1 MNNPNIIW
9 STTLNGGVDANGN
22 IVPMKVDADGSTST
36 EQTNAYNTLNDTM
49 KVETAGQAYYDLL
62 PTDMVFALNT
72 AQTIGGGS
80 NYVLS
85 ATGGWI
91 IHPDIKRAKAIQF
104 WGKLSQS
111 TEVKLYM
118 APTDTPDSNTQEFV
132 YRGNGETEYMFQDKT
147 GGAFTPNYPAASR
160 ILPISCNSLKIY
172 MKTTTGGANTI
183 SDMRLRLIF

>member
-1 MNNPNIIW
+1 
-9 STTLNGGVDANGN
+9 
-22 IVPMKVDADGSTST
+22 MKMDADGSTNI